1 MTTLRADTEKKTVK
15 VWNPLVRIFH
25 MSLLVAVGVA
35 YVTQEQQYDAHIQSG
50 YAVLGLVLFRIFWG
64 MAGGRH
70 ARFAAFWP
78 TPAGLQRYLKDML
91 RGQAPRYLGHNPA
104 GGLMVI
110 GGVVGALLLPA
121 LSALG
126 FVLIYKSSRVL
137 NIAHGQIIAA
147 GAFITYALTVWVGI
161 HIALS
166 FILSMIITFFLAMSV
181 ERVFL
186 RRLIGE
192 PIISVIMVTIG
203 LMSIID
209 GIIYMTPF
217 GSENFSFPEF
227 LPKTPLMFWGVSI
240 SWTQLVGLIITFIMI
255 GGFTWFFKAS
265 TIGISM
271 RAVSDDQFA
280 SMSIGISVPKVF
292 GLAWAAAGL
301 SAAAAGGIDH
311 VHGHGIAGKHAVQAA
326 HQLDALRDRRGIVRI
341 REVRGLGALDHVDEL
356 GRHLV
361 PAGVLGLGP
370 ESGAR
375 VDRLAARAPD
385 VAVVHVVVVR
395 NGDGRPIAN
404 DLSELP
410 T

>member
-1 MTTLRADTEKKTVK
+1 MSYFFQ
-15 VWNPLVRIFH
+15 LVI
-25 MSLLVAVGVA
+25 
-35 YVTQEQQYDAHIQSG
+35 SG
-50 YAVLGLVLFRIFWG
+50 I
-64 MAGGRH
+64 
-70 ARFAAFWP
+70 
-78 TPAGLQRYLKDML
+78 
-91 RGQAPRYLGHNPA
+91 
-104 GGLMVI
+104 
-110 GGVVGALLLPA
+110 VVGSIYA

-137 NIAHGQIIAA
+137 NIAHGQIIAT

-161 HIALS
+161 HIAIS

-265 TIGISM
+265 TVGISM

-280 SMSIGISVPKVF
+280 SMSIGISVPRVF
-292 GLAWAAAGL
+292 GLAWATAGL
-301 SAAAAGGIDH
+301 SAAAAGGIIGNITGLNFDVLH
-311 VHGHGIAGKHAVQAA
+311 SFGIIVFPVVIVGGLDSIFGAIVAGIIMGLIQQFAAGYLDGNWGLFGTADVLPYIILLIILLIKPHGLFGIHE
-326 HQLDALRDRRGIVRI
+326 I
-341 REVRGLGALDHVDEL
+341 E
-356 GRHLV
+356 
-361 PAGVLGLGP
+361 
-370 ESGAR
+370 R
-375 VDRLAARAPD
+375 V
-385 VAVVHVVVVR
+385 
-395 NGDGRPIAN
+395 
-404 DLSELP
+404 
-410 T
+410 